1 MMEFHSF
8 RVGRNLL
15 AGSGELRALG
25 EVACDYFVLATEGVS
40 VAPGAWEEL
49 TEAVAGSRAAMVY
62 SDYYVREQGEVRLHP
77 TIECQVGSLRDDFDF
92 GEMVFFRADLFRQAV
107 REMRADY
114 RYAALYDVRLRLSR
128 LGEIVRLP
136 RAYYTVEVADTRA
149 SGEKQ
154 FDYVNPRNRE
164 VQVEMEAACTEH
176 LRRIGAWLPPRERRV
191 ATEEEAFA
199 QEATVVIPVRNRVK
213 TIADAVR
220 SALGQELDKPFNV
233 IVVDNHSTDGT
244 TEVLRGLAAE
254 EPRLVHHIPRAEG
267 LGIGGCWNEAVRHAQ
282 CGRYAVQLDSDD
294 LYNSPHTLQ
303 RIVDMFRREGCAMV
317 IGSYEM
323 VDFQLQPLPPG
334 LIDHREWT
342 QENGH
347 NNALRI
353 NGLGAPR
360 AFYTPVVRSVGFPDV
375 SYGEDYAVGLA
386 ISREYRI
393 GRIYEPLYLCRRWPG
408 NSDANLDIE
417 RQNAYHH
424 YKDQL
429 RSREVAARQAMNEPC
444 QRKS

>member
-8 RVGRNLL
+8 QVGRNFL

-49 TEAVAGSRAAMVY
+49 TVAVAGSGAAMVY
-62 SDYYVREQGEVRLHP
+62 SDYYVRERGKVRLHP
-77 TIECQVGSLRDDFDF
+77 TIECQAGSLRDDFDF
-92 GEMVFFRADLFRQAV
+92 GEMVFFRADLFQQAV
-107 REMRADY
+107 REMKADY

-164 VQVEMEAACTEH
+164 VQAEMEAACTEH
-176 LRRIGAWLPPRERRV
+176 LKAVGAWLPPRVREV
-191 ATEEEAFA
+191 AWEEGEFPVEAS
-199 QEATVVIPVRNRVK
+199 VVIPVRNRVR
-213 TIADAVR
+213 TVGDAVQ
-220 SALGQELDKPFNV
+220 SALDQRTDFPFNV

-244 TEVLRGLAAE
+244 TEVLAGLAARHPAVVHLRPE
-254 EPRLVHHIPRAEG
+254 ETT
-267 LGIGGCWNEAVRHAQ
+267 LGIGGCWNAAVLSPR
-282 CGRYAVQLDSDD
+282 CGRFAVQLDSDD
-294 LYNSPHTLQ
+294 LYASPQTLQ
-303 RIVDMFRREGCAMV
+303 RMVEGLRGQRCAMLV
-317 IGSYEM
+317 GSYRM
-323 VDFQLQPLPPG
+323 VNFDLEEIPPG
-334 LIDHREWT
+334 VIDHREWT
-342 QENGH
+342 EENGH

-360 AFYTPVVRSVGFPDV
+360 AFYTPLIRRLKFPNV

-386 ISREYRI
+386 LSRHYRI
-393 GRIYEPLYLCRRWPG
+393 GRIYEPVYLCRRWEG
-408 NSDANLDIE
+408 NSDAALDVA
-417 RQNAYHH
+417 RLNAYND
-424 YKDQL
+424 YKDAL
-429 RSREVAARQAMNEPC
+429 RTLELSARMAENKMRHGE
-444 QRKS
+444 